1 MRKYRLY
8 FTNISKEETWIN
20 QITAQ
25 GYHLKK
31 IVPFLGQYEFEKIDS
46 AIDNPASEKPSKT
59 ENFLPQVRI
68 DFRIFS
74 KQKDFTDYLN
84 LFEDYGW
91 RHITG
96 TKSSGFQYFE
106 QTHPDCDDEI
116 FSDTFSRA
124 GCYRRISNFWLESV
138 ILFLPLLIM
147 FSSNGRL
154 IPDFQHWKE
163 WYFTP
168 GLWEMSGRNFWA
180 AFLFET
186 PFALGRGLSAA
197 LFLILLICY
206 GYFGLKAFYYYQ
218 KEKRS

>member
-1 MRKYRLY
+1 MRKYRLF
-8 FTNISKEETWIN
+8 FTNISKEEAWIN

-25 GYHLKK
+25 GYRLKK
-31 IVPFLGQYEFEKIDS
+31 IAPFLGQYTFEEHQPIAKNSSQEFS
-46 AIDNPASEKPSKT
+46 NT
-59 ENFLPQVRI
+59 ETSFPQVRI

-74 KQKDFTDYLN
+74 KQETFKDYLN

-91 RHITG
+91 RHIAG

-106 QTHPDCDDEI
+106 QTHPGCDDEI
-116 FSDTFSRA
+116 FSDPSSRA
-124 GCYRRISNFWLESV
+124 GCYQRISHFCLELV
-138 ILFLPLLIM
+138 ILYLPLLIM
-147 FSSNGRL
+147 FSSSGRL

-168 GLWEMSGRNFWA
+168 GLWEMSGKNFWA

-197 LFLILLICY
+197 LFLIILICY
-206 GYFGLKAFYYYQ
+206 GYFGLKALYYYQ
-218 KEKRS
+218 KEKKH